1 MAWRTSSCLD
11 RTAICDA
18 HKRRL
23 RGADRG
29 HRYRHLLGVRRHLNS
44 RHASLSQR
52 EISLICDIAR
62 DGCEAVE
69 VMD

>member
-1 MAWRTSSCLD
+1 MNHPTSGYECP
-11 RTAICDA
+11 IC
-18 HKRRL
+18 
-23 RGADRG
+23 RGR
-29 HRYRHLLGVRRHLNS
+29 RYRHLLGVRRHLHS

-69 VMD
+69 AMD